1 MTFRFTPA
9 AEADLAE
16 LMDYVALDNPVAALR
31 LIDRIE
37 QACRMLGERPLLGG
51 AGPELAPQARSWVV
65 GEYLILYRP
74 CPDGVDIVRV
84 VHGARYLDDLVF
96 WHRGASP

>member
-1 MTFRFTPA
+1 MSFRFTPA

-16 LMDYVALDNPVAALR
+16 LMDYVAAANPVAALC

-37 QACRMLGERPLLGG
+37 KACRMLGELPLLGQ
-51 AGPELAPQARSWVV
+51 ARPELAPEARSWVV
-65 GEYLILYRP
+65 GNYLILYRP
-74 CPDGVDIVRV
+74 RPDGIDIVRV

-96 WHRGASP
+96 